1 MEIEIGW
8 LIVAAIIAVGVGIL
22 LYRRQRPALSIPYL
36 LVVVIGT
43 LFAVYYILNVLFGTG
58 RTGWP

>member
-8 LIVAAIIAVGVGIL
+8 FIVAVIISVGIGAL
-22 LYRRQRPALSIPYL
+22 LYRRQKPALSVPYL